1 MLELEAVGKNF
12 VDDAGIN
19 HKAVEGVDLRVNEHE
34 IIALVGTS
42 GCGKSTLLR
51 IVSGLEQPT
60 EGRVLLEGNQV
71 IEPSANI
78 AMVFQEPRLMP
89 WLSVYENIRLVL
101 LDLPAQEQQ
110 QRIDEALAQVGL
122 SGFRDALP
130 RQLSGGMA
138 QRAAI
143 ARALVRKPDILL
155 LDEPF
160 SALDSFTR
168 AGLQQ
173 HLLELWK
180 NARFTLIFVT
190 HDIEEAVVLADRIV
204 ILRGTPGRLHQELQ
218 VKVPHPRARTDA
230 SISRIKDEVVAALD
244 LSF

>member
-12 VDDAGIN
+12 VDDAGIH
-19 HKAVEGVDLRVNEHE
+19 HKAVEGIDLRVNEHE

-60 EGRVLLEGNQV
+60 EGQVLLEGTQV
-71 IEPSANI
+71 TEPSANI

-101 LDLPAQEQQ
+101 LDLPAEEQQ
-110 QRIDEALAQVGL
+110 QRIDEALEQVGL

-143 ARALVRKPDILL
+143 ARALVRRPDILL

-160 SALDSFTR
+160 SALDNFTR

-173 HLLELWK
+173 HLLTLWQ

-204 ILRGTPGRLHQELQ
+204 ILRGTPGRLHQEL
-218 VKVPHPRARTDA
+218 KVNIPHPRARTNA
-230 SISRIKDEVVAALD
+230 GVSRIKDEVIAALD